1 MLGNIKRPFGV
12 KGLLKKV
19 RSLFYYYKTCSLS
32 WKRTLN
38 CIFKKLTFFFRA
50 KLILDET
57 IKRLRKNKK
66 KWNIVFFRSGLS
78 LDKIQSQKKIY
89 KIYWKLLLF
98 WNITKRAAEV
108 LWCILQRL
116 LFLTSI
122 FTHSPAS
129 ADFPQCILQ
138 NRQRFHDK
146 ETIYSFHFCLI
157 KLLPTLT
164 LIPYYELNRSFSYVY
179 IPTYCK

>member
-1 MLGNIKRPFGV
+1 MLS
-12 KGLLKKV
+12 LLKKNIELYFLKINFFLQSKINFGWDHETV
-19 RSLFYYYKTCSLS
+19 KE
-32 WKRTLN
+32 
-38 CIFKKLTFFFRA
+38 KK
-50 KLILDET
+50 
-57 IKRLRKNKK
+57 KK

-146 ETIYSFHFCLI
+146 ETIHSFHFCLI